1 MKTIDAC
8 NDKAKAM
15 KVRYKE
21 LQDRKVEL
29 KAELE
34 KIELE
39 ELYFREEEVKNVL
52 DYVRTY
58 SRLGVLDNNDI
69 DTYLC
74 HCQNMLKGNIDG
86 TFLTFNKE

>member
-21 LQDRKVEL
+21 LQDRKAEL

-58 SRLGVLDNNDI
+58 SKLGVLDSNDI

-74 HCQNMLKGNIDG
+74 HCQNMLNGNIDG

>member
-21 LQDRKVEL
+21 LQDRKAEL

-58 SRLGVLDNNDI
+58 SKLGVLDSNDI

-86 TFLTFNKE
+86 IFLTFHKE